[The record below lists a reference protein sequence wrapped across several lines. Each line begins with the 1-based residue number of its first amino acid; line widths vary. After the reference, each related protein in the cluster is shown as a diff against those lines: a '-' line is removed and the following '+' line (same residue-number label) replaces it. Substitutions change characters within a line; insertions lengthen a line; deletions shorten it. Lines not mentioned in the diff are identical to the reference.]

1 MTTDCARRCV
11 TTTEHIKCVGALGAV
26 GSAPARPPSAAA
38 LEAALAMQELLLP
51 SHCNGSAVPLG
62 WHASS
67 IATVPGQA
75 AGASLVG
82 AQVRWP
88 LMTSDGL

>member
-1 MTTDCARRCV
+1 M
-11 TTTEHIKCVGALGAV
+11 GALGAA
-26 GSAPARPPSAAA
+26 GSASTRGAPTRPPSAAA

-62 WHASS
+62 WHAPSV
-67 IATVPGQA
+67 ATVPGQA
-75 AGASLVG
+75 AGASVVG

-88 LMTSDGL
+88 LMTSDDL

>member
-1 MTTDCARRCV
+1 
-11 TTTEHIKCVGALGAV
+11 
-26 GSAPARPPSAAA
+26 
-38 LEAALAMQELLLP
+38 MQELLLP

-62 WHASS
+62 WHAPS

-88 LMTSDGL
+88 LMTSDDL